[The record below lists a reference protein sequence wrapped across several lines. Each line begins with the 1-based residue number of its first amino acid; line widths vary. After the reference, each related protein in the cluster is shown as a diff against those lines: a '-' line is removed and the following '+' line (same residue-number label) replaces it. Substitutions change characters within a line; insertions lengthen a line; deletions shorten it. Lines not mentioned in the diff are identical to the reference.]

1 MTSGTFGRVARLLA
15 IACFAPVVF
24 AARPEIPTGKGHL
37 TLDVNG
43 TAIEVYTYKP
53 PTFKRQA
60 LILVLHGVGR
70 NARGYRDYAI
80 PLADRFGL
88 LVVSPLFD
96 TARFPTW
103 RYQWGGIVRPGNNST
118 SDTHTVEPEH
128 AWTGRML
135 LTLVDAVREI
145 EGAPALNYDLLGHSG
160 GAQALSRIAAV
171 MNTGARHI
179 VLANAGTYL
188 WPSRD
193 ARFPDGFG
201 GLPGALSSDAALR
214 AYLAQPITL
223 LLGTADVLQDSDL
236 SMREGVVVQ
245 GSNRYERGL
254 NAYRAAQ
261 TLAQARGWP
270 FNWKVVKV
278 AGVGHSASRMFGTE
292 EAISALQP

>member
-1 MTSGTFGRVARLLA
+1 LTRVPRRTWRFA
-15 IACFAPVVF
+15 IACLALVAF
-24 AARPEIPTGKGHL
+24 AARAEIPTGKSQL

-43 TAIEVYTYKP
+43 TPVEVHTYKP
-53 PTFKRQA
+53 SSFKRQT
-60 LILVLHGVGR
+60 LVLVLHGVGR
-70 NARGYRDYAI
+70 NASGYRDYAI
-80 PLADRFGL
+80 PLADRFGV

-103 RYQWGGIVRPGNNST
+103 RYQWGGIVRPDNNST
-118 SDTHTVEPEH
+118 SGTHTVEPEH

-135 LTLVDAVREI
+135 LALIDAVRER

-160 GAQALSRIAAV
+160 GAQALSRVAAV

-179 VLANAGTYL
+179 VLANAGTYV

-201 GLPGALSSDAALR
+201 GLPGALSTDAALR

-223 LLGTADVLQDSDL
+223 LLGTADVLQDPDL
-236 SMREGVVVQ
+236 SMRAGAAAQ

-254 NAYRAAQ
+254 NAYRAAEM
-261 TLAQARGWP
+261 LAQARGWP
-270 FNWKVVKV
+270 FNWKVIRVP
-278 AGVGHSASRMFGTE
+278 GVGHSASRMFRTE
-292 EAISALQP
+292 EAITTLQP

>member
-1 MTSGTFGRVARLLA
+1 LTLRFAIVCLALVA
-15 IACFAPVVF
+15 F
-24 AARPEIPTGKGHL
+24 AARAEIPVGKSQL
-37 TLDVNG
+37 TLHVND
-43 TAIEVYTYKP
+43 TPIEVYTYKP
-53 PTFKRQA
+53 ASFKRQA
-60 LILVLHGVGR
+60 LVLVLHGVSR
-70 NARGYRDYAI
+70 NASGYRDYAI

-88 LVVSPLFD
+88 LIVSPLFD

-103 RYQWGGIVRPGNNST
+103 RYQWGGIVRPDNSST
-118 SDTHTVEPEH
+118 SGAHTVEPEQ

-135 LTLVDAVREI
+135 LALIDVVRGLER
-145 EGAPALNYDLLGHSG
+145 APALNYDLLGHSG
-160 GAQALSRIAAV
+160 GAQALSRVAAV
-171 MNTGARHI
+171 MNTGARRI
-179 VLANAGTYL
+179 VIANAGTYL

-236 SMREGVVVQ
+236 SMREGAVPQ

-261 TLAQARGWP
+261 TLARERGWP

-278 AGVGHSASRMFGTE
+278 PGVGHSASRMFRTE